1 MFPLFITV
9 SRCVPALATRT
20 LHFRD
25 DGDGEGYE
33 EEERSREG
41 GGGESRSVL
50 LNRCIM
56 QFSSRCFGIME
67 RHDLFF

>member
-33 EEERSREG
+33 EEERS
-41 GGGESRSVL
+41 
-50 LNRCIM
+50 
-56 QFSSRCFGIME
+56 
-67 RHDLFF
+67 